1 MSESVVA
8 ASRSKTTTA
17 ASFSVVMLVS
27 YLALVHLKAILMPLA
42 IAILLYFLIRAP
54 EKFLFER
61 VGNSVI
67 SYALILAFSILLAY
81 GISIVLYSNL
91 SSFIDE
97 VPMMAEKLD
106 SKMARLSEADL
117 YGLEKGFSSSEII
130 ASVITVE
137 NIEVFVTSILGSL
150 ASFMTTMGAVLL
162 FLVFIILE
170 EKTLPDRFRAAF
182 PGSIGRI
189 ENIVSNSSDSIST
202 YVISKATCSAG
213 QAIVLAFLL
222 SPLVFDIPGWFLF
235 GTLCFLLD
243 FVPVLG
249 ALLATI
255 PPVIIA
261 FIVLEP
267 GMAVAMAIAL
277 LANQQ
282 LFGSIIEPNL
292 SGQRLGISPLVL
304 LLTVMVSAQVWG
316 IAGAI
321 IGVPIVIILRIVL
334 EEDERTRPIAL
345 MLARQVLEEE

>member
-54 EKFLFER
+54 EKFLFEK

-189 ENIVSNSSDSIST
+189 ENIVSRSEPI
-202 YVISKATCSAG
+202 
-213 QAIVLAFLL
+213 
-222 SPLVFDIPGWFLF
+222 
-235 GTLCFLLD
+235 TL
-243 FVPVLG
+243 
-249 ALLATI
+249 
-255 PPVIIA
+255 
-261 FIVLEP
+261 
-267 GMAVAMAIAL
+267 
-277 LANQQ
+277 
-282 LFGSIIEPNL
+282 
-292 SGQRLGISPLVL
+292 
-304 LLTVMVSAQVWG
+304 
-316 IAGAI
+316 
-321 IGVPIVIILRIVL
+321 
-334 EEDERTRPIAL
+334 
-345 MLARQVLEEE
+345 